1 MFILVLVLLLV
12 TNVGWFG
19 VFLDRSLALSDAGSE
34 IDQQEKVA
42 KTLGVLLVELP
53 KKMDLQQAA
62 TWLRAKH
69 PEWIVKERE
78 QKLEVDNV
86 VLEFHG
92 DTLIRVT
99 PF

>member
-1 MFILVLVLLLV
+1 MPPDKQQNSTMVKRSMFILVLVLLLV

-53 KKMDLQQAA
+53 KKNGPSASGDLASCK
-62 TWLRAKH
+62 TSRVDCERKRAKA
-69 PEWIVKERE
+69 
-78 QKLEVDNV
+78 
-86 VLEFHG
+86 
-92 DTLIRVT
+92 
-99 PF
+99 